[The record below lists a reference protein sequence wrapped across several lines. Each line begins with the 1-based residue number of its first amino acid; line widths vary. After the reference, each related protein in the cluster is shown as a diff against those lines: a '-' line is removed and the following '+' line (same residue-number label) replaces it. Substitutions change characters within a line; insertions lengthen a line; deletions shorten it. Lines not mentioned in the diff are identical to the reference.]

1 MNSALHE
8 AASANDVEV
17 VKYLLTVG
25 ADKTLVNLS
34 GDLPFDCTT
43 ELDVQKYNYVHYSL

>member
-17 VKYLLTVG
+17 VKYLLSAG
-25 ADKTLVNLS
+25 ANKGLVNIS
-34 GDLPFDCTT
+34 GELPFDCTT
-43 ELDVQKYNYVHYSL
+43 ELDIQKYVITYLL